1 MYNLL
6 TMTSVT
12 ITPRTGKKES
22 VEAIRMDGRI
32 PAVMYGSK
40 FESLPITVSA
50 LEFKKAFESA
60 GESTVITLTGGAE
73 DEQALIHEVQYDPVT
88 DRPIHIDFYVVEK
101 GQKVTVHVPLEFE
114 GVSPAV
120 KDLAATLIK
129 VLHEIEVEA
138 EPAKLPHGLTVD
150 ISALATMDSQI
161 LAKDIKLPEGVTLIT
176 GPEEVIASVAEA
188 MKEPEEPVSM
198 DISQIEV
205 EKKGKIEE
213 EGAEGAGDAAA
224 PKADKGEEK

>member
-1 MYNLL
+1 MYNFL
-6 TMTSVT
+6 TMTSVA
-12 ITPRTGKKES
+12 ISPRTDKDS
-22 VEAIRMDGRI
+22 VPALRKGGRI
-32 PAVMYGSK
+32 PAIMYGSK
-40 FESLPITVSA
+40 FAAASISVSA
-50 LEFKKAFESA
+50 LEFKKAFEKA
-60 GESTVITLTGGAE
+60 GESTIVTLIGGPE
-73 DEQALIHEVQYDPVT
+73 EEQALVHDVQYDPVT
-88 DRPIHIDFYVVEK
+88 DHPIHIDFYVVEK
-101 GQKVTVHVPLEFE
+101 GQKVTVHVPIEFE
-114 GVSPAV
+114 GVSAAV

-176 GPEEVIASVAEA
+176 GPEEVVASVSEA
-188 MKEPEEPVSM
+188 MKEPEEPVVM

-213 EGAEGAGDAAA
+213 EGAEGADAA
-224 PKADKGEEK
+224 PKAEEK

>member
-12 ITPRTGKKES
+12 ITPRTGKENVDKL
-22 VEAIRMDGRI
+22 RKDGRI
-32 PAVMYGSK
+32 PATMYGSK
-40 FESLPITVSA
+40 FPAASISVST
-50 LEFKKAFESA
+50 LEFQKAFDAA
-60 GESTVITLTGGAE
+60 GESTVITLVGGAE
-73 DEQALIHEVQYDPVT
+73 DEQALVHEVQYDPVT

-114 GVSPAV
+114 GVSAAV
-120 KDLAATLIK
+120 KDLGATLIK

-150 ISALATMDSQI
+150 ISALATMDSQV
-161 LAKDIKLPEGVTLIT
+161 LAKDIKLPEGVALIT
-176 GPEEVIASVAEA
+176 GPEEVVASVSEA
-188 MKEPEEPVSM
+188 MKEPEEPVVM

-205 EKKGKIEE
+205 EKKGKVEE
-213 EGAEGAGDAAA
+213 EGAEGADAAAA
-224 PKADKGEEK
+224 PKGDKSEE